1 MGRGNNFVIAFF
13 DSDSFLSKNY
23 VGQKILILHIY
34 CCQTCFCFSR
44 HRIILWQWFSQSH
57 KHSVWW
63 MVKILLSNLS
73 DPGLEKEVNWVS
85 IPINVNM
92 LSLRGEIFEN
102 ILSLFAMRSTWDNIT
117 LCLCDLEILIYDVWL
132 SPFRSKLSF

>member
-34 CCQTCFCFSR
+34 CCQIWFCFSR

-63 MVKILLSNLS
+63 MTKILLSNLS

-92 LSLRGEIFEN
+92 LPFFKGGKHLKIFWVYLPWEVPGIIFHN
-102 ILSLFAMRSTWDNIT
+102 VG
-117 LCLCDLEILIYDVWL
+117 CEILLLMALV
-132 SPFRSKLSF
+132 R